1 MRAPSTVAGVT
12 WIAIAA
18 WIGAG
23 VLALVV
29 LGFCAYEL
37 MWKANR
43 LRADLAR
50 LTALSGE
57 LAAVQADLAAVGER
71 GAELARAA
79 QAH

>member
-1 MRAPSTVAGVT
+1 VT

-18 WIGAG
+18 WIGAV
-23 VLALVV
+23 VLAVV
-29 LGFCAYEL
+29 VFGFCGYEL

-57 LAAVQADLAAVGER
+57 LAAVQADLTAVSER

-79 QAH
+79 QAR